1 MHGLPLLLSP
11 SFKPIGRF
19 SHLKSHL
26 SYLLHINYSSLSS
39 SILSRFFGFS
49 KKRINDQPYQRRR
62 QNLHQTSG
70 LIAKDLRQSEK
81 NRAEIRI
88 DSKERRK

>member
-11 SFKPIGRF
+11 FFKPIGRF
-19 SHLKSHL
+19 SHLISHF
-26 SYLLHINYSSLSS
+26 SYLLILIFLFSS
-39 SILSRFFGFS
+39 SIGCRFFGFS
-49 KKRINDQPYQRRR
+49 KKRINDQPYQRHR

-81 NRAEIRI
+81 NRAGIRI
-88 DSKERRK
+88 DLKERRK